1 MHFRH
6 INNKPGN
13 YIQGLRKFKNVFPKN
28 IKNILNKKNFII
40 YEILDKWKIIV
51 GDKIANIS
59 VPRKLKYLNNQNCCI
74 LFISVNRG
82 DELEVEYN
90 KNRLINNIN
99 SYFGYQLIAE
109 IKLESFSQTMHK
121 IFKVKKP
128 VSKKKSKMFVEK
140 LNNVSNLKV
149 RGALT
154 KLIDIIKK

>member
-1 MHFRH
+1 M
-6 INNKPGN
+6 
-13 YIQGLRKFKNVFPKN
+13 
-28 IKNILNKKNFII
+28 
-40 YEILDKWKIIV
+40 
-51 GDKIANIS
+51 
-59 VPRKLKYLNNQNCCI
+59 
-74 LFISVNRG
+74 NRG